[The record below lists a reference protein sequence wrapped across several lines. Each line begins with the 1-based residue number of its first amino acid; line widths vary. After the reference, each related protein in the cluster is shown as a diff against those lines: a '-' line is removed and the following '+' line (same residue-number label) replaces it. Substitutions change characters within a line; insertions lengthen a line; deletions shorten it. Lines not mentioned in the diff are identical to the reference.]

1 MNTYIST
8 ILVIT
13 TLFAF
18 SIIAYEWGSD
28 IIDITLSHVS
38 KEKEEKSIEIIK
50 NSINDV
56 ICSGVNSKRTFDET
70 KIILKEQSV
79 KISNGTDYVSF
90 NITTIKGIDY
100 DVYLEKGTLYIFV
113 YNISA
118 PYSDVCYI
126 KYINLSIYEF
136 GGNVTIN
143 HSNNIRYYY
152 VNHSKVYVYDILM
165 G

>member
-18 SIIAYEWGSD
+18 SIIAYEWGNN
-28 IIDITLSHVS
+28 IIDTTLSHVS
-38 KEKEEKSIEIIK
+38 KEKEEKNIEIIK
-50 NSINDV
+50 NLINDV
-56 ICSGVNSKRTFDET
+56 ICSGVNSERTFDET

-90 NITTIKGIDY
+90 KVTTIEGIDY
-100 DVYLEKGTLYIFV
+100 DVYLERGTLYIFI

-118 PYSDVCYI
+118 PYSDVYYI
-126 KYINLSIYEF
+126 KYINSSIYDF

-143 HSNNIRYYY
+143 YSNNIRYYY
-152 VNHSKVYVYDILM
+152 VNRSKVYVYDILM